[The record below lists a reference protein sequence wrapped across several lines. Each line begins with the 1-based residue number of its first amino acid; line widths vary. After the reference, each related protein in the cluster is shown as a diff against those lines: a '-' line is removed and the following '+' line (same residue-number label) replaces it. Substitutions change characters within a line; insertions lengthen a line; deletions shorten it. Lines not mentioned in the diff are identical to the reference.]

1 MDCHTLCIYALQTS
15 LNLFSSVY
23 ILCCA
28 SDGGQVLNAAE
39 TEPAALPN
47 SAAQKEGWIFVV
59 CSFPFLN
66 TNLLI
71 AAVPQAIHS
80 EKIRTVR
87 PVMFQMKDVCF

>member
-23 ILCCA
+23 ILCSA
-28 SDGGQVLNAAE
+28 SDEGQVLNVE

-47 SAAQKEGWIFVV
+47 SAAQKEGRIFVV

-66 TNLLI
+66 TNLLLAI
-71 AAVPQAIHS
+71 VQQAIHS
-80 EKIRTVR
+80 KKVRTVR